1 MSELQNNSL
10 QYVDSHCHLDFPDFE
25 AELDTIIQ
33 RARSMGVS
41 HMTSIG
47 TSLKTINK
55 TLKVAEAYPFI
66 YATVGV
72 HPHDAEAEFDISYED
87 LAKIAEHPKVIG
99 IGETGL
105 DYFYEHSPKEKQQ
118 DLFRLHI
125 KVARDFD
132 LPLIVH
138 TRDAD
143 HDCLAILKEEMGKGA
158 FKGLIHCFT
167 ASQKFAQE
175 VLKLGFYISISGI
188 VTFKKATELHE
199 AVRQIP
205 LDRLLI
211 ETDSPY
217 LAPIPH
223 RGKRNEPSFV
233 IHVAEAIA
241 ELKDCPLPEVARV
254 TTQNYFDLFQKVAP

>member
-1 MSELQNNSL
+1 MSVLQF
-10 QYVDSHCHLDFPDFE
+10 VDSHCHLDYDEFQ
-25 AELDTIIQ
+25 AEFDAIIE
-33 RARSMGVS
+33 RAQNVGVT
-41 HMTSIG
+41 HMTTIG
-47 TSLKTINK
+47 TSLKNFPN
-55 TLKVAEAYPFI
+55 TLKIAEKVPFI
-66 YATVGV
+66 YATIGI
-72 HPHDAEAEFDISYED
+72 HPHDAEKEKDATYED
-87 LAKIAEHPKVIG
+87 LANGAKHPKVIG

-105 DYFYEHSPKEKQQ
+105 DYFYEHSPKELQQ
-118 DLFRLHI
+118 QLFRLHI

-143 HDCLAILKEEMGKGA
+143 DDCLRILQEEMAIGT

-167 ASQKFAQE
+167 ASKEFADE

-188 VTFKKATELHE
+188 ATFKKALELRE
-199 AVRQIP
+199 IVKNLP
-205 LDRLLI
+205 LERLLI

-233 IHVAEAIA
+233 VHVAEAIA
-241 ELKDCPLPEVARV
+241 ELKDCALSKVAEQ
-254 TTQNYFDLFQKVAP
+254 TTKNYFDLFQKIPR